1 MGTELHLARSC
12 GRRSDATY
20 GLLFAIISLS
30 KFIKQ
35 ARAST
40 KSLLSESYE
49 EAVIDTTSRCRNIDR
64 LPFRQTAREC
74 AFETELPYGLGSTD
88 PPNDISAHSEER
100 LKVGLRFADHSLRNK
115 ERKVSPIAYHCLTL
129 YKATVKAALEKEHD
143 DNNEKN
149 ELLSSVLLFE
159 RDIYTRA
166 FLRRPV
172 DIGNLQLIERL
183 SQLRRFEFAA
193 RYGDYL
199 AHEARDPAI
208 TEADIMTI
216 WAALNACNS
225 MGLNFDRVR
234 QTIAIYADR
243 NSLVHASIQRLVEQ
257 GQWHILKDT
266 LAQDLVDI
274 PIVTPSHLRGNIP
287 LLQEIVQA
295 VIDTYF
301 DRRGGHHNDPNFWTP
316 KEEAYD
322 RSAKMAERKD
332 KKMEAVLAKRKLVE
346 KLAAKR
352 CAKLIAESS
361 MVYLAAATLGTDA
374 PSGDLPAD
382 VSHKRPLAEADRTEK
397 LEILKRRKIA

>member
-100 LKVGLRFADHSLRNK
+100 LK
-115 ERKVSPIAYHCLTL
+115 
-129 YKATVKAALEKEHD
+129 ATVKAALEKEHD

-199 AHEARDPAI
+199 AH
-208 TEADIMTI
+208 
-216 WAALNACNS
+216 LN
-225 MGLNFDRVR
+225 GWDR
-234 QTIAIYADR
+234 Y
-243 NSLVHASIQRLVEQ
+243 
-257 GQWHILKDT
+257 
-266 LAQDLVDI
+266 
-274 PIVTPSHLRGNIP
+274 
-287 LLQEIVQA
+287 
-295 VIDTYF
+295 
-301 DRRGGHHNDPNFWTP
+301 
-316 KEEAYD
+316 
-322 RSAKMAERKD
+322 
-332 KKMEAVLAKRKLVE
+332 
-346 KLAAKR
+346 
-352 CAKLIAESS
+352 
-361 MVYLAAATLGTDA
+361 
-374 PSGDLPAD
+374 
-382 VSHKRPLAEADRTEK
+382 
-397 LEILKRRKIA
+397 